1 MPNVT
6 LQPGVPVELYTET
19 GIDAGTALVMY
30 NNYSTNVK
38 VSDTLAGLSGADY
51 INVLGYESA
60 SNKAGDA
67 EAWALAVNGGFINVK
82 EA

>member
-6 LQPGVPVELYTET
+6 LQSGVPVELYAET
-19 GIDAGTALVMY
+19 GIASGTALVMY

-38 VSDTLAGLSGADY
+38 VSDTSAGLNGPDY